1 MVDTAT
7 EGQTASASGGAS
19 GRVGAGSREG
29 AIAAETIQAAA
40 RRVRENVQRVVV
52 GADQAVDLLL
62 VALLNHGHVLLEDVP
77 GTGKTTTARALA
89 RSIGASFHR
98 IQFTPDLMPSD
109 VVGINFY
116 SQKSGEFEYRP
127 GPLVANIVLADE
139 INRATPRTQSALLEA
154 MEERTITVDGVT
166 KPLPDPFIVL
176 ATQNPV
182 ELEGTF
188 PLPEAQLDRFL
199 VRMKLGYPSE
209 SDELAI
215 VRRFEDSSPLEDLQP
230 VIDAPELSALGAQ
243 LAAIHVDDA
252 IARYAVQLCRATRRH
267 EAFDLGASP
276 RASLALF
283 RAARAWAAI
292 QGRDYVRP
300 DDVKDLAHPV
310 IGHRLVLNSNTR
322 LRGRATDDVLDE
334 VIAEVSVPIADV
346 R

>member
-7 EGQTASASGGAS
+7 EGQAAPARNAPGDAAVGGSAES
-19 GRVGAGSREG
+19 
-29 AIAAETIQAAA
+29 AAATRAIQAAA

-89 RSIGASFHR
+89 KSIGATFHR

-199 VRMKLGYPSE
+199 VRMNLGYPSE
-209 SDELAI
+209 QDELAI
-215 VRRFEDSSPLEDLQP
+215 VRRFENTSPLDELET
-230 VIDAPELSALGAQ
+230 VIDAAELGELGAQ
-243 LAAIHVDDA
+243 LPAIHVDDA

-322 LRGRATDDVLDE
+322 LRGRATDEVLDE
-334 VIAEVSVPIADV
+334 VIAQVTVPIADT

>member
-1 MVDTAT
+1 V
-7 EGQTASASGGAS
+7 SA
-19 GRVGAGSREG
+19 AGDG
-29 AIAAETIQAAA
+29 AAA
-40 RRVRENVQRVVV
+40 AAAIRAAVERVRENVQRVVV
-52 GADQAVDLLL
+52 GADQAVELLL

-89 RSIGASFHR
+89 LSIGASFHR

-154 MEERTITVDGVT
+154 MEERTITIDGVT
-166 KPLPDPFIVL
+166 QDLPAPFIVL

-188 PLPEAQLDRFL
+188 PLPEAQLDRFF
-199 VRMKLGYPSE
+199 VRMKLGYPNE
-209 SDELAI
+209 TDELAI
-215 VRRFEDSSPLEDLQP
+215 VRRFENHSPLEDLKP
-230 VIDAPELSALGAQ
+230 VIDAAELSALGAR
-243 LAAIHVDDA
+243 LSEIRVEDSVT
-252 IARYAVQLCRATRRH
+252 RYAVQITRATRQH

-283 RAARAWAAI
+283 RASRAWAAI

-300 DDVKDLAHPV
+300 DDIKLLAHPV
-310 IGHRLVLNSNTR
+310 LAHRLVLNSNTR
-322 LRGRATDDVLDE
+322 LRGRATDEVLDE
-334 VIAEVSVPIADV
+334 VIDEVAVPIADQ